1 MPSAFLLFSKTLRN
15 PRTAGTGALKI
26 TIIPFALTYRH
37 TEAATFTSR
46 KNRNPVCRAKRFA
59 MSTPVHQSCLRLAVF
74 ASTRGTD
81 LQAILDEKK
90 AGNLPWLDLRLV
102 LSDRRNAYALVRAA
116 ETGVPTLFLS
126 AKGKTRSE
134 YDAECLDICRTAG
147 VDWIFLIGY
156 MRILSPVLIEAYR
169 GRIFNIH
176 PSLLP
181 KYPGMDMHV
190 HEEVLRNGETE
201 SGCTLHHVNED
212 LDGGEI
218 FLQESVPVSQGETPE
233 SLKEKVQLAEQRTLL
248 KALHLIALQQ
258 NIISENE
265 SFKS

>member
-1 MPSAFLLFSKTLRN
+1 
-15 PRTAGTGALKI
+15 
-26 TIIPFALTYRH
+26 
-37 TEAATFTSR
+37 
-46 KNRNPVCRAKRFA
+46 
-59 MSTPVHQSCLRLAVF
+59 MSTSVSQSSLRLAVF

-90 AGNLPWLDLRLV
+90 AGNLPWLDLRLL
-102 LSDRRNAYALVRAA
+102 LSDRRDAYALVRAA
-116 ETGVPTLFLS
+116 EAGMPTVFLS

-134 YDAECLDICRTAG
+134 YDAECLEVCRTAG
-147 VDWIFLIGY
+147 IDLIFLIGY
-156 MRILSPVLIEAYR
+156 MRIVSPVLIEAYR

-181 KYPGMDMHV
+181 KYPGMDMKV
-190 HEEVLRNGETE
+190 HEEVIRNGETE

-218 FLQESVPVSQGETPE
+218 FLQEKVAVSPLETAE

-248 KALHLIALQQ
+248 KALHQIAFQEK
-258 NIISENE
+258 IISEY
-265 SFKS
+265 KSYKP

>member
-1 MPSAFLLFSKTLRN
+1 
-15 PRTAGTGALKI
+15 
-26 TIIPFALTYRH
+26 
-37 TEAATFTSR
+37 
-46 KNRNPVCRAKRFA
+46 
-59 MSTPVHQSCLRLAVF
+59 MSTPVSQSSLRLAVF

-90 AGNLPWLDLRLV
+90 AGNLPWLDLRLL
-102 LSDRRNAYALVRAA
+102 LSDRRDAYALVRAA
-116 ETGVPTLFLS
+116 EAGMPTHFLS

-134 YDAECLDICRTAG
+134 YDAECLELCRNAG

-156 MRILSPVLIEAYR
+156 MRIVSPVLIDAYR

-181 KYPGMDMHV
+181 KYPGMDMNV

-201 SGCTLHHVNED
+201 SGCTLHHVSEE

-218 FLQESVPVSQGETPE
+218 FLQEKVPVYAGETPE

-248 KALHLIALQQ
+248 KALHQIAFQEK
-258 NIISENE
+258 IISEYE
-265 SFKS
+265 SYKL